1 MTALLEQFKAVARIA
16 LYLAVA
22 FLLIELWQ
30 DPSGAA
36 SATKDFIGSI
46 GHFFSAII
54 DKVAEFVKS
63 FGGHTG
69 TPSTPS
75 TTPAP

>member
-16 LYLAVA
+16 LYLAIA
-22 FLLIELWQ
+22 FLLIQLWQ

-36 SATKDFIGSI
+36 GATKDFVGAI

-54 DKVAEFVKS
+54 DKVGEFVKS
-63 FGGHTG
+63 FGNHSDA
-69 TPSTPS
+69 P